1 MRARR
6 RKEFRHAARSAFSNP
21 AMSCPLCGDPAPS
34 RATAARTGDLGGQR
48 CTCSHTEA
56 ASFLIDPEAYDRSEE
71 CFAASLEGIE
81 PERSS
86 PGRTRRAELQSCAA
100 ADCGVRSALCE
111 QPESETGEENE
122 AVEQGAFWKQEVTS
136 RLESFRARRRRP
148 HRERSLP
155 LDFERAVNREMA
167 HAAMSARVAEPA
179 PPATIEP
186 EPAAAASVVPEPAL
200 PDPEE
205 PDISPRLTDVGPE
218 EAGAVPEEES
228 NLIQFPRY
236 PLLPVMPPSS
246 EELAEPILDRPRIL
260 EVPEEVDAEAPLSDI
275 SVAPELEQR
284 PPMEFELPLLV
295 ASMSRRLL
303 AGLVDAV
310 VVMAAAALFAAIAL
324 KLGVPVPRDKAGLLL
339 AMAVPA
345 LLWAVYEY
353 IFLLYAT
360 TTLGMQV
367 ARLQLITFD
376 GERPR
381 RRSRR
386 GRALAMMMS
395 TLSLGL
401 GVAWALLDEDTLC
414 WHDRITRTYLVAG
427 S

>member
-1 MRARR
+1 
-6 RKEFRHAARSAFSNP
+6 
-21 AMSCPLCGDPAPS
+21 
-34 RATAARTGDLGGQR
+34 
-48 CTCSHTEA
+48 
-56 ASFLIDPEAYDRSEE
+56 
-71 CFAASLEGIE
+71 
-81 PERSS
+81 
-86 PGRTRRAELQSCAA
+86 
-100 ADCGVRSALCE
+100 LCE
-111 QPESETGEENE
+111 QPESDPGEENE

-136 RLESFRARRRRP
+136 RLESYRARRRRP
-148 HRERSLP
+148 LRERSLP
-155 LDFERAVNREMA
+155 LDFERALNREMA
-167 HAAMSARVAEPA
+167 QSALSARVAEPA
-179 PPATIEP
+179 PLAKMEPAP

-205 PDISPRLTDVGPE
+205 PDIRPRLAEMLPE

-228 NLIQFPRY
+228 NLIQFPRQ

-303 AGLVDAV
+303 AGMIDAV
-310 VVMAAAALFAAIAL
+310 VVMAGAALFAVIAL

-339 AMAVPA
+339 AMTVPG

-353 IFLLYAT
+353 IFLVYAA
-360 TTLGMQV
+360 TTLGIQV

-386 GRALAMMMS
+386 GRALAMVMS

-401 GVAWALLDEDTLC
+401 GLAWALLDEDTLC
-414 WHDRITRTYLVAG
+414 WHDRITRTYLVAA